1 MMYVKSLLVLVF
13 VGFACSAH
21 VQTADEMASV
31 YADLRFFE
39 SPMALAL
46 KADTD
51 LSDISRLVD

>member
-21 VQTADEMASV
+21 EMASV